1 MAENIY
7 IEELKKIL
15 PHRYPFLLIDK
26 VTELVPGK
34 SVTAIKNVS
43 INDWFFEGHFPGMP
57 VMPGTLI
64 IEAMAQASILLYHS
78 AYEDKLK
85 KRPDYY
91 LGSIKASFMHP
102 VYPGDQLR
110 IVSETVKLIPTGAY
124 VNAKAYVGEK
134 TIAETEIVFA
144 VKL

>member
-91 LGSIKASFMHP
+91 LGSVKARFLHSAH
-102 VYPGDQLR
+102 PGDQLT
-110 IVSETVKLIPTGAY
+110 ITSETVKMLPTGVY
-124 VNAKAYVGEK
+124 VNTKANVGEK
-134 TIAETEIVFA
+134 IIAEAELVFA
-144 VKL
+144 VKP